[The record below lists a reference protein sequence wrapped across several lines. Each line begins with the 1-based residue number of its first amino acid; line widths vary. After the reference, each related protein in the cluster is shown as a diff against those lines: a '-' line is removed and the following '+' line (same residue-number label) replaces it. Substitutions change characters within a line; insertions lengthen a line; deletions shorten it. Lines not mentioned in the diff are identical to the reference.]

1 METVEML
8 VTPGKQDLLKRMQV
22 REGHITP
29 DKHLA
34 PDEQTDASEDDAE
47 LVDVERCGR
56 GCQALRVVPRSVL
69 LKGFPRYLALS
80 VENVG

>member
-8 VTPGKQDLLKRMQV
+8 VTPGKQELLKRMQV

-47 LVDVERCGR
+47 LVDVEPPPLELPRDLTCQS
-56 GCQALRVVPRSVL
+56 GCR
-69 LKGFPRYLALS
+69 
-80 VENVG
+80 